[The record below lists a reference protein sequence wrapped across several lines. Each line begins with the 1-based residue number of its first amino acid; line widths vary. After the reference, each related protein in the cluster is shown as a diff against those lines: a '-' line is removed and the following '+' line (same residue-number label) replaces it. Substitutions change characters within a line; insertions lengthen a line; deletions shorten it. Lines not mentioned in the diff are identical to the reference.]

1 MKQIY
6 SIFLLFS
13 LFMWNGCASKQSRPI
28 TLYTLHMKEI
38 PQTTAHSRLQT
49 KTIQIQLPK
58 STKEIRG
65 KKIWYAKNP
74 LERNSYLYSRWSDTP
89 NRLIAR
95 YLQNYLNYTHTYKAV
110 IDENSL
116 AKPDYILESN
126 LEDFYQLFESEKNA
140 YGILKMHFFLID
152 AQNEKIIDT
161 FSVNLKIPSP
171 SPDAKGGVVALHT
184 ATRRSAETLL
194 QWLQNSRK

>member
-1 MKQIY
+1 
-6 SIFLLFS
+6 
-13 LFMWNGCASKQSRPI
+13 
-28 TLYTLHMKEI
+28 MKEI

-126 LEDFYQLFESEKNA
+126 LEDFYQLFENEKNA

-171 SPDAKGGVVALHT
+171 SPDAKGGVEALHT